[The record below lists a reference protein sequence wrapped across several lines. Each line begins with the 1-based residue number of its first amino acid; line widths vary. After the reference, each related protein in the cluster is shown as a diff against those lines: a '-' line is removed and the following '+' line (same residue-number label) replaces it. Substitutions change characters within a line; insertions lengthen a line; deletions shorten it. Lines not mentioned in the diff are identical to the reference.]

1 MNYTLAIDTSNYKTS
16 CALLC
21 THDRTYRAEGKLLSV
36 PDGTLGLRQSDAL
49 FQHVKELPV
58 LLENLMQGFDGTLAA
73 VGVSDRPRALAG
85 SYMPCF
91 LEGLSSARAIAAAC
105 RVPLHLFSHQ
115 QGHLAAAL
123 LSAERLDLLKKPF
136 LAWHLSGGTTE
147 LLLVSPG
154 EQGMRAEIIGGT
166 EDISA
171 GQLIDR
177 IGVALGMPFPAGPH
191 VERLALLSTACEKA
205 GVRMQNGYFSLSGME
220 NKIKAHLA
228 DGMPACD
235 AASYT
240 IHTVTHLLVRVSQ
253 QAIAKYRLPMIVSGG
268 VSACAAVRDALRAL
282 GDVSV
287 ASPALA
293 GDNAVGTAVLA
304 AEREGILCQ

>member
-21 THDRTYRAEGKLLSV
+21 MQDRTYRAEGKLLSV
-36 PDGTLGLRQSDAL
+36 PEGTLGLRQSDAL
-49 FQHVKELPV
+49 FQHVRELPV
-58 LLENLMQGFDGTLAA
+58 LLESLMHGFDGTLAA
-73 VGVSDRPRALAG
+73 VGVSDRPRALAD

-91 LEGLSSARAIAAAC
+91 LEGVSAARAIAAAC
-105 RVPLHLFSHQ
+105 RLPLHRFSHQ

-123 LSAERLDLLKKPF
+123 LSANRLDLLRKPF

-177 IGVALGMPFPAGPH
+177 IGVALGLPFPAGPH
-191 VERLALLSTACEKA
+191 VERLALLSNAREKA
-205 GVRMQNGYFSLSGME
+205 GVRMQNGSFSLSGME
-220 NKIKAHLA
+220 NKIRAHMA

-235 AASYT
+235 AAAYT
-240 IHTVTHLLVRVSQ
+240 IQTITHLLVRVSQ
-253 QAIAKYRLPMIVSGG
+253 QALAQYRLPMIVSGG
-268 VSACAAVRDALRAL
+268 VSACAAIRDALQAL
-282 GDVSV
+282 GDVFV

-293 GDNAVGTAVLA
+293 GDNAVGAAVLA